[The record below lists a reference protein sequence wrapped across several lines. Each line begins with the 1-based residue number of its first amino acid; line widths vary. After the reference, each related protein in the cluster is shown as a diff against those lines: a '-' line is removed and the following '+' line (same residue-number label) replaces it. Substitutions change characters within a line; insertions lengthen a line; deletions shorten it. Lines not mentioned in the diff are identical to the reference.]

1 MDEVNGGVKK
11 NAGRLRVGYGRGVP
25 VEDCIATTGAMP
37 GKGCDG
43 MWFEGKS
50 DWVWGAVKEG
60 EGSNVTVDRKDFGE
74 EVSGVDKAG
83 KEDKTEELLVWPLL
97 EPV

>member
-1 MDEVNGGVKK
+1 
-11 NAGRLRVGYGRGVP
+11 
-25 VEDCIATTGAMP
+25 MP

-43 MWFEGKS
+43 IGLEGRR

-60 EGSNVTVDRKDFGE
+60 EGSNVTVDRKDFGD
-74 EVSGVDKAG
+74 EVSGFDKAG
-83 KEDKTEELLVWPLL
+83 KENKTEELLVCPLL